1 MLTSISGD
9 RHHGQRGLSIVELLV
24 GVAVGLFI
32 VGGAAKLFADNLSNS
47 RRMLV
52 ETRINQ
58 DLRAAADLIVRDL
71 RRAGYWRNAAA
82 GVSSDPAVPAVV
94 NPYRVVDATTVAN
107 QVTYSYSKDS
117 IDTLDNAT
125 EGFGVRR
132 GVDGA
137 TGRGVVQLRTANA
150 WQTLTDP
157 STLEIPTAAD
167 LSITPS
173 ANRVVELWDSC
184 ACLFEMTCTGNQFL
198 LLDPTTAAQGI
209 HYAGRPR
216 MAIREYTVAITGRA
230 VSDVRVRRQ
239 VAETVRVRNDEVFG
253 ACP

>member
-1 MLTSISGD
+1 MLTSHRTISS
-9 RHHGQRGLSIVELLV
+9 RCQRGLSIVELLV
-24 GVAVGLFI
+24 GVAVGMLV
-32 VGGAAKLFADNLSNS
+32 VGGAVKLFVDNLTNN

-52 ETRINQ
+52 ETRVNQ
-58 DLRAAADLIVRDL
+58 DLRAAADLIARDL
-71 RRAGYWRNAAA
+71 RRAGYWRNAVA
-82 GVSSDPAVPAVV
+82 GVSSDPAVPAAL
-94 NPYRVVDATTVAN
+94 NPYRVVDGTTVAN
-107 QVTYSYSKDS
+107 QVTYSYSKDNV
-117 IDTLDNAT
+117 DTLDNAT

-157 STLEIPTAAD
+157 ATLEIPTAAD

-173 ANRVVELWDSC
+173 AVRIVELWDSC
-184 ACLFEMTCTGNQFL
+184 SCLFEMTCTGNQFL

-209 HYAGRPR
+209 HYANRPR
-216 MAIREYTVAITGRA
+216 MAIREYTVAINGRA
-230 VSDVRVRRQ
+230 VSDARVRRQ
-239 VAETVRVRNDEVFG
+239 IAETVRVRNDEVFG